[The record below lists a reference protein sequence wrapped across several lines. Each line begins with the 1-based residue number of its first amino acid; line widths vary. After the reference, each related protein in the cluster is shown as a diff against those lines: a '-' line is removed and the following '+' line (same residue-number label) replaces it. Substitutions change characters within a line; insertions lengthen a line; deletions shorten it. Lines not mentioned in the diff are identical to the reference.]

1 MVNLSQEYWQRLP
14 FDRRGKSP
22 WVGFELRRTLLG
34 ANAGSVRI
42 DSDPFVVTVG
52 QEVFMALRLEDKKA
66 LVAEVSAV
74 AGDSVTAVAAE
85 YRGLSVAEMTA
96 LRKEARNAGVYMRV
110 VKNTL
115 ARRAVE
121 GTDFECMQ
129 DTLKGPLLLAFAKDD
144 PGAAAR
150 VIKNFAKEHDA
161 LKAVSLAAGG
171 QLMPG
176 SDLAKLADLPT
187 LDQARAM
194 LLGVMVAPMSQLVRT
209 LAEPPAMLARTLSAR
224 GEQEAA

>member
-1 MVNLSQEYWQRLP
+1 
-14 FDRRGKSP
+14 
-22 WVGFELRRTLLG
+22 
-34 ANAGSVRI
+34 
-42 DSDPFVVTVG
+42 
-52 QEVFMALRLEDKKA
+52 MALRLEDKKA
-66 LVAEVSAV
+66 LVKEVNAV

-85 YRGLSVAEMTA
+85 YRGLTVGEMTE
-96 LRKEARNAGVYMRV
+96 LRKEARSAGVYLRV

-129 DTLKGPLLLAFAKDD
+129 DTLKGPILLAFAKDD

-161 LKAVSLAAGG
+161 LQAVSLSAGG

-176 SDLAKLADLPT
+176 SDLAKLAELPT

-194 LLGVMVAPMSQLVRT
+194 LLGVFVAPMSQLVRT

>member
-1 MVNLSQEYWQRLP
+1 
-14 FDRRGKSP
+14 
-22 WVGFELRRTLLG
+22 
-34 ANAGSVRI
+34 
-42 DSDPFVVTVG
+42 
-52 QEVFMALRLEDKKA
+52 MALRLEDKKA
-66 LVAEVSAV
+66 LVKEVNAV

-85 YRGLSVAEMTA
+85 YRGLSVAEMTE

-121 GTDFECMQ
+121 GTDFECMRES
-129 DTLKGPLLLAFAKDD
+129 LKGPILLAFAKDD

-161 LKAVSLAAGG
+161 LQAVSLSAGG

-194 LLGVMVAPMSQLVRT
+194 LLGVMVAPMNTLVRT
-209 LAEPPAMLARTLSAR
+209 LAEPAAMLARTMSAR
-224 GEQEAA
+224 SSQDAA

>member
-1 MVNLSQEYWQRLP
+1 
-14 FDRRGKSP
+14 
-22 WVGFELRRTLLG
+22 
-34 ANAGSVRI
+34 
-42 DSDPFVVTVG
+42 
-52 QEVFMALRLEDKKA
+52 MALRLEDKKA
-66 LVAEVSAV
+66 LVEEVNAV

-85 YRGLSVAEMTA
+85 YRGLSVAQMTE

-129 DTLKGPLLLAFAKDD
+129 ETLKGTILLAFAKDD

-150 VIKNFAKEHDA
+150 VIKDFAKQNDA
-161 LKAVSLAAGG
+161 LQAVSLSAGG

-194 LLGVMVAPMSQLVRT
+194 LLGVLNAPMSQLVRT
-209 LAEPPAMLARTLSAR
+209 LAEPASMLARTLSAR
-224 GEQEAA
+224 GEQA

>member
-1 MVNLSQEYWQRLP
+1 
-14 FDRRGKSP
+14 
-22 WVGFELRRTLLG
+22 
-34 ANAGSVRI
+34 
-42 DSDPFVVTVG
+42 
-52 QEVFMALRLEDKKA
+52 MALRLEDKKQF
-66 LVAEVSAV
+66 VAEVNAV

-85 YRGLSVAEMTA
+85 YRGLSVAEMTE
-96 LRKEARNAGVYMRV
+96 LRKEARSAGVYMRV

-121 GTDFECMQ
+121 GTDFECMKE
-129 DTLKGPLLLAFAKDD
+129 TLKGPILLAFAKDD

-150 VIKNFAKEHDA
+150 VIKDFAKEHEA
-161 LKAVSLAAGG
+161 LQAVSLAAGG

-176 SDLAKLADLPT
+176 SDLAKLASLPT

-209 LAEPPAMLARTLSAR
+209 LAEPPAMLARTMSAR
-224 GEQEAA
+224 GSQESA